1 MGILLICGALFFTYI
16 FASDSVFLG
25 LHRLLR
31 KDKAVSSQ
39 ELFWLTRG
47 AGPVVI
53 SWLTYNLFL
62 FSPHQPPGYYLGIIG
77 SCFVLTCLLARH
89 ELPVLFEA
97 YAKCGRQLSRLT
109 ALRSWSLLLLICIG
123 GSCLFILL
131 IGIGFP
137 IVGHDSL
144 VHAIDARIMR
154 QDMSLQHYLAH
165 TEPDPYTGYLPVAYQ
180 LPFLQT
186 LYLWFSLVVGGPHL
200 DLVIRT
206 VSPLFGLH
214 CLLLLGVLVR
224 RHASL
229 HAALWAVFLLAVTPL
244 FLLMSYDNAQDTPR
258 YYFALIALL
267 WFAKLIEAGSTAQ
280 LSLKLIV
287 GMFAGFAIYSH
298 LLGAPAVS
306 AGLLGL
312 VFCRKQAF
320 LKNLLSVLLISVVAV
335 LTSAS
340 YHYLASPS
348 VQAKLT
354 RTFRWSF
361 VEEWTTLFKSAQQG
375 VIAPDQRSQKPLSAQ
390 PEGGLPSAISGG
402 RPHQPPPGAPPH
414 GSPPTTKN
422 TPSKPS
428 PPPVIKS
435 RGQGNTPLEQ
445 FLLGRLQMFTG
456 IESFGFLFFVF
467 WVGLLAWLRRSA
479 PGAPFELLLFASA
492 LVYTVVILSG
502 VRRLSWSNPRYIGS
516 LIVIGAYFS
525 GPLLARI
532 VESAAARSKRLSRMI
547 VLFLVIGLSFPAVL
561 VTTVRGAK
569 VGITNTGTFYTD
581 VRSLRWLDSLRSDPI
596 TALSSFWRNYVGI
609 RQTIHYAL
617 ASEADKLKHAHDYF
631 AAIQYFNTSTPAD
644 ACALVFREGRYF
656 YYAQRRG
663 VAIADRS
670 LYGTKR
676 NSAAAIV
683 RLFAAQGITHI
694 LIDSFLETS
703 FFYPMF
709 RLNEILS
716 DPTFSECVYEFKSAR
731 VYRLRLPSNPATSDT
746 LRAEPDVPPFGE

>member
-1 MGILLICGALFFTYI
+1 MWLLLIGGALFFTYI
-16 FASDSVFLG
+16 FASDSIFLG
-25 LHRLLR
+25 LRRLLR
-31 KDKAVSSQ
+31 KDNSVSSR

-47 AGPVVI
+47 VGPVVI

-62 FSPHQPPGYYLGIIG
+62 FSPHQSPGYYLGLVG
-77 SCFVLTCLLARH
+77 GFFVLMFMVSRH
-89 ELPVLFEA
+89 ELPALLQA
-97 YAKCGRQLSRLT
+97 YREFAHQLYRLT
-109 ALRSWSLLLLICIG
+109 TLRSWSLLLLVCIVA
-123 GSCLFILL
+123 SCLFILL
-131 IGIGFP
+131 IGVGFP

-186 LYLWFSLVVGGPHL
+186 LYLWFSLVVGDWRL
-200 DLVIRT
+200 DLLIRT

-287 GMFAGFAIYSH
+287 GTFAGFAIYSH

-312 VFCRKQAF
+312 LLCRKQAF
-320 LKNLLSVLLISVVAV
+320 LKNLLSVLLVSVVAV

-361 VEEWTTLFKSAQQG
+361 VEEWTTLFKAAQQG
-375 VIAPDQRSQKPLSAQ
+375 VVAPDD
-390 PEGGLPSAISGG
+390 
-402 RPHQPPPGAPPH
+402 PHQQQPYASQLAPPASAPH
-414 GSPPTTKN
+414 GSAPAAQQITSP
-422 TPSKPS
+422 PS
-428 PPPVIKS
+428 PPPMVKS
-435 RGQGNTPLEQ
+435 RGQGHTPLEQ

-467 WVGLLAWLRRSA
+467 WAGLFVWLRRSA
-479 PGAPFELLLFASA
+479 QRTPFELLLFASA
-492 LVYTVVILSG
+492 LVYTLIVLSG